1 MGVFKG
7 FYQKIASDYQAVE
20 CSVWIYNIT
29 KVIQYGCSLHSNH
42 MDCIKE
48 RERRLIGG

>member
-20 CSVWIYNIT
+20 CTVWIYNIT